1 VEPVIVLDANDQQ
14 LSPTTAEKAQQL
26 IAQGKAVL
34 VSEEPFTIQ
43 LSYSVELPPQPAE
56 IEKPGEGR
64 RILLHI
70 CCGPCGTYPIER
82 LREEGFQVTGFWYN
96 PNIHPWQEHQR
107 RRESVQKYAEAVGLP
122 VIWHEQYEMPL
133 YLRAVAG
140 HERFRERCRICYRM
154 RLEKTAQVAAEG
166 GPSAALRRGS
176 GQGSGR
182 GPSAALR
189 RGSGQGSGRSFD
201 AFTTTLLISPHQDQA
216 LLRQIGEAVAEE
228 WGVEFYFEN
237 FRRGWSE
244 RGRLTREHDLYR
256 QQYCGC
262 IYSEW
267 ERYNETH
274 IDELLTPQG
283 SADASLLWGGLASA
297 LPTNLMR

>member
-1 VEPVIVLDANDQQ
+1 MNKVIVLDANDQQ
-14 LSPTTAEKAQQL
+14 LSPTTAEKAQKL
-26 IAQGKAVL
+26 IAQGKAAL
-34 VSEEPFTIQ
+34 VSEVPLTIQ
-43 LSYSVELPPQPAE
+43 LPYSVELPPTSRE
-56 IEKPGEGR
+56 VEKERVGEGK

-70 CCGPCGTYPIER
+70 CCGPCSTYPIER

-107 RRESVQKYAEAVGLP
+107 RRESAQKYAEAVDLP
-122 VIWHEQYEMPL
+122 VIWHEKYEMPL

-140 HERFRERCRICYRM
+140 HERFRERCRICYQI
-154 RLEKTAQVAAEG
+154 RLEKTARVAAED
-166 GPSAALRRGS
+166 
-176 GQGSGR
+176 
-182 GPSAALR
+182 
-189 RGSGQGSGRSFD
+189 SFD

-216 LLRQIGEAVAEE
+216 MIRQIGEEVAEE

-244 RGRLTREHDLYR
+244 RGRLTHEHDLYR

-267 ERYNETH
+267 ERYNEGY
-274 IDELLTPQG
+274 IDELLAG
-283 SADASLLWGGLASA
+283 
-297 LPTNLMR
+297 TNTESTSNESTGE

>member
-1 VEPVIVLDANDQQ
+1 MTPVAVLDANGQP
-14 LSPTTAEKAQQL
+14 LSPTTAEKARKL
-26 IAQGKAVL
+26 IGQGKAAL

-43 LSYSVELPPQPAE
+43 LSYSVELPPKPQE
-56 IEKPGEGR
+56 VEKPGEGK

-70 CCGPCGTYPIER
+70 CCGPCSTYPIER

-107 RRESVQKYAEAVGLP
+107 RRESAQKYAEAVGLP
-122 VIWHEQYEMPL
+122 VIWYEQYEMPL

-140 HERFRERCRICYRM
+140 HEKFRERCRICYRM
-154 RLEKTAQVAAEG
+154 RLEKTARMAAEG
-166 GPSAALRRGS
+166 GPSA
-176 GQGSGR
+176 GSGR
-182 GPSAALR
+182 G
-189 RGSGQGSGRSFD
+189 FD

-216 LLRQIGEAVAEE
+216 LIRQIGEELAEK

-244 RGRLTREHDLYR
+244 RGRLTHEHDLYR

-267 ERYNETH
+267 ERYNEAH
-274 IDELLTPQG
+274 IDDLLGEL
-283 SADASLLWGGLASA
+283 SNKA
-297 LPTNLMR
+297 

>member
-1 VEPVIVLDANDQQ
+1 MAPVVVLDANGQP
-14 LSPTTAEKAQQL
+14 LSPTTPEKAQQL
-26 IAQGKAVL
+26 IAQGKAAL
-34 VSEEPFTIQ
+34 VGEEPFTIQ
-43 LSYSVELPPQPAE
+43 LSYRVELPPKPAE
-56 IEKPGEGR
+56 VQKPGEGKR
-64 RILLHI
+64 LLLHI
-70 CCGPCGTYPIER
+70 CCGPCSTYPIER

-107 RRESVQKYAEAVGLP
+107 RRESLQKYAEAVDLP

-166 GPSAALRRGS
+166 G
-176 GQGSGR
+176 
-182 GPSAALR
+182 
-189 RGSGQGSGRSFD
+189 FD
-201 AFTTTLLISPHQDQA
+201 VFTTTLLISPHQDQA
-216 LLRQIGEAVAEE
+216 LLRHIGEEVAEE
-228 WGVEFYFEN
+228 WKVEFYFEN

-244 RGRLTREHDLYR
+244 RGRLTHEHGLYH

-267 ERYNETH
+267 ERYNEAH
-274 IDELLTPQG
+274 INELLTP
-283 SADASLLWGGLASA
+283 
-297 LPTNLMR
+297 